1 MTPAGGVSL
10 TAPAKINL
18 YLHVTGRRDDGYHL
32 LDSLVAFAG
41 IHDIVSA
48 RPADDFSLAVDGP
61 FADGLPAEADN
72 LVLRAARRLATAAGI
87 ERGAALSL
95 TKRLPAAAG
104 LGGGSSDAA
113 STLKALDDLWGL
125 HMADS
130 ALAELALELGADV
143 PVCLAAR
150 AAFVGGI
157 GEKLAPAPALP
168 TAWLVLVNPRVAL
181 STPRVFAARGGGFS
195 DDGRF
200 AYSPGD
206 AGELAALLQA
216 RRNDLTEAA
225 IALEPA
231 VGEAL
236 AALAAAPEAL
246 LWRMTGSGAT
256 CFGLFADVDAAT
268 QAALA
273 LGRAH
278 PDWWIK
284 PATLEGNIA
293 RRQP

>member
-1 MTPAGGVSL
+1 MTPGGSVSL

-32 LDSLVAFAG
+32 LDSLIAFAG

-48 RPADDFSLAVDGP
+48 RPADDFSLVMDGP
-61 FADGLPAEADN
+61 FANGLPADSDN
-72 LVLRAARRLATAAGI
+72 LVLRAARRLAAVAGI
-87 ERGAALSL
+87 DRGAALSL
-95 TKRLPAAAG
+95 TKRLPMAAG

-113 STLKALDDLWGL
+113 STLRALHDLWGL
-125 HMADS
+125 HMAEQ
-130 ALAELALELGADV
+130 ALGELALELGADV
-143 PVCLAAR
+143 PVCLAAK

-157 GEKLAPAPALP
+157 GEKLAPAPVLP
-168 TAWLVLVNPRVAL
+168 PAWLVLVNPGVAL
-181 STPRVFAARGGGFS
+181 STPRVFAARDGGFS
-195 DDGRF
+195 ADGRF
-200 AYSPGD
+200 AYAPGD

-225 IALEPA
+225 IALEPV
-231 VGEAL
+231 VGDVLRAL
-236 AALAAAPEAL
+236 AAVPEVL
-246 LWRMTGSGAT
+246 LSRMTGSGAT
-256 CFGLFADVDAAT
+256 CFGLFAHVDAAT

-284 PATLEGNIA
+284 PATLEGDVA

>member
-10 TAPAKINL
+10 RAPAKINL

-48 RPADDFSLAVDGP
+48 RPADDFSLAMDGP
-61 FADGLPAEADN
+61 FADGLPVDADN
-72 LVLRAARRLATAAGI
+72 LVLKAARRLAAVAGI
-87 ERGAALSL
+87 EGGAALSL
-95 TKRLPAAAG
+95 TKRLPTAAG
-104 LGGGSSDAA
+104 LGSGSSDAA
-113 STLKALDDLWGL
+113 STLKALDALWGL
-125 HMADS
+125 HMENS

-143 PVCLAAR
+143 PVCLAAK

-157 GEKLAPAPALP
+157 GEQLSPAPVLP
-168 TAWLVLVNPRVAL
+168 TAWLVLVNPGVAL

-195 DDGRF
+195 ADGRF
-200 AYSPGD
+200 ADAPGD
-206 AGELAALLQA
+206 AGELAALLSA

-225 IALEPA
+225 TGLEPA
-231 VGEAL
+231 VGKAL

-246 LWRMTGSGAT
+246 LSRMTGSGAT
-256 CFGLFADVDAAT
+256 CFGLFADGNAAT
-268 QAALA
+268 QAALS
-273 LGRAH
+273 LGRTH

-284 PATLEGNIA
+284 PATLEGDVT
-293 RRQP
+293 RQQA